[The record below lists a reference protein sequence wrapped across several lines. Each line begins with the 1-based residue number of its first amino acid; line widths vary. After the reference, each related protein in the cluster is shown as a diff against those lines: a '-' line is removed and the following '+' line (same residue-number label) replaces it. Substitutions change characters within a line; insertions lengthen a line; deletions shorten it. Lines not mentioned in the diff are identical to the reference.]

1 VLGALIFT
9 RILQAKGITEGIAD
23 LDWEE
28 ILRKEVASLS

>member
-1 VLGALIFT
+1 VLAALFFT
-9 RILQAKGITEGIAD
+9 RNLQAEGITEGIAD